1 MIDICGRFIST
12 DVINAQYE
20 ADNGVVQFVPSDATN
35 QNDYTTYINNMLDT
49 DFEVFMEQLN
59 NKIKTEAFANGLT
72 REGSLDVSF
81 LVSKFGFSKVDVKR
95 YMNYYYNYMISQY
108 TANQGSL
115 DKPIGLQEFGYSIAV
130 DDDTSTNSDKRAS
143 SQNQ

>member
-1 MIDICGRFIST
+1 
-12 DVINAQYE
+12 
-20 ADNGVVQFVPSDATN
+20 
-35 QNDYTTYINNMLDT
+35 MLDT